1 MIDYDARPVTPQI
14 VLVGHRASAVGY
26 SIRDFLS
33 RNGVPYEWID
43 VDDTERVAGL
53 LTVQETDPD
62 QLPVC
67 ILPNGM
73 RLAPATLEGVA
84 AGLGM
89 VLAPTFVGVRPDDR
103 RGWSGRAGGGC
114 VRGL

>member
-1 MIDYDARPVTPQI
+1 MSMIDYDARPVTPQI

-33 RNGVPYEWID
+33 RNGVPYEWVD

-53 LTVQETDPD
+53 LTVQETDPG

-67 ILPNGM
+67 IM
-73 RLAPATLEGVA
+73 HLAKRGVA
-84 AGLGM
+84 RPGHTGRGRYGAGNG
-89 VLAPTFVGVRPDDR
+89 VSSDPVGVRPDD
-103 RGWSGRAGGGC
+103 
-114 VRGL
+114 

>member
-1 MIDYDARPVTPQI
+1 MSMIDYDARPVTPQI

-33 RNGVPYEWID
+33 RNGAPYEWVD

-67 ILPNGM
+67 ILPNGT
-73 RLAPATLEGVA
+73 RRANHQDQVTLPHLPGGNAGSCQTNPNPSATLPEHRSA
-84 AGLGM
+84 
-89 VLAPTFVGVRPDDR
+89 
-103 RGWSGRAGGGC
+103 
-114 VRGL
+114 